1 MPSLKAIRTRIASV
15 KNTQKITRALKLV
28 AAAGLRRAQEAIWA
42 ARPYARSLEDVIA
55 DVAARAGGDAHPLLE
70 VRPLKRVE
78 VIALTSDRG
87 QAGAFNSNINR
98 AVERFLVERKPQHD
112 EILVSVLGRKGRDY
126 LRRRKL
132 PLAKEWTGVGSPRAL
147 ELARD
152 ITAHVAPRYAERKV
166 DGVFLIYNEFKSAI
180 SQKIVVEQLLPVRP
194 KKLPPGQAGDL
205 VYEPSREVVL
215 DAILPLY
222 VEIEIYRAILESIA
236 SEFGARMSAM
246 ENATKNAAEM
256 ISKYTLQ
263 YNRARQAAITK
274 ELLEIIGGAEALKG

>member
-15 KNTQKITRALKLV
+15 KNTQKITKALKLV

-55 DVAARAGGDAHPLLE
+55 EVAARAGADAHPLLE
-70 VRPLKRVE
+70 TRAMRRIE

-98 AVERFLVERKPQHD
+98 ALEKFLVERQPQH
-112 EILVSVLGRKGRDY
+112 EQILVSVLGRKGRDY
-126 LRRRKL
+126 ARRRKIAL
-132 PLAKEWTGVGSPRAL
+132 NGEWLGVSSARAL
-147 ELARD
+147 ELARAL
-152 ITAHVAPRYAERKV
+152 TEHVAPRYAERQV
-166 DGVFLIYNEFKSAI
+166 DGAFIIYNEFKSAI
-180 SQKIVVEQLLPVRP
+180 SQKVQVEQILPVRP

-205 VYEPSREVVL
+205 LYEPSRAAVL
-215 DAILPLY
+215 DSILPLY
-222 VEIEIYRAILESIA
+222 VEIEVYRAILESIA

-246 ENATKNAAEM
+246 ENATKNANEM
-256 ISKYTLQ
+256 IAKYTLQ

>member
-55 DVAARAGGDAHPLLE
+55 EVAARAGADAHPLLE
-70 VRPLKRVE
+70 TRPMKRIE

-98 AVERFLVERKPQHD
+98 ALEKFLVERRPEHD
-112 EILVSVLGRKGRDY
+112 QIVVSALGRKGRDY
-126 LRRRKL
+126 VRRRKL
-132 PLAKEWTGVGSPRAL
+132 PLSGEWIGVGSARAL
-147 ELARD
+147 ELAREL
-152 ITAHVAPRYAERKV
+152 TEHVAPRYAERQV

-180 SQKIVVEQLLPVRP
+180 SQKVQVEQLLPVRP
-194 KKLPPGQAGDL
+194 KKLPAGQAGDL
-205 VYEPSREVVL
+205 LYEPSREAVL
-215 DAILPLY
+215 DSILPLY
-222 VEIEIYRAILESIA
+222 VEIELYRAILESIA

-246 ENATKNAAEM
+246 ENATKNAGEM